1 MSGNPDWRFADPL
14 EAMGWQATF
23 ERMGM
28 TCSRVRVTDGWQLI
42 PGDQARALELYR
54 DLARHHDRQNET
66 RRVNARI
73 KRERTILRAVKIGL
87 VALGLMYW
95 AWLG

>member
-54 DLARHHDRQNET
+54 NLARHHDQQNDR
-66 RRVNARI
+66 RRVDARK
-73 KRERTILRAVKIGL
+73 KREQTIFRALKIGL
-87 VALGLMYW
+87 VVLSIGLW
-95 AWLG
+95 LWLG